1 MTERLANEKISS
13 LLLSLALPS
22 ILAQLATLIYNMVD
36 RIYIGR
42 LADGSLAI
50 AGIGLCTAII
60 TIITAFTNLFGRGG
74 APLASIKLG
83 EERKDVAEK
92 ILGNCFLSLVISSL
106 IIMVIL
112 FLFGDQILLIFGASE
127 NTLPYAMNYLRI
139 YTIGTIFAQLSVG
152 LNYFINTQ
160 GFAKYGM
167 LTLLIG
173 GILNIILDP
182 IFIFLFQMGVA
193 GAALATIISQFVS
206 CIWVLKFL
214 FGKKTLIKI
223 KKENMHFDLDIMKK
237 VLGLG
242 FSPFFMTSTEGILQV
257 SFNRQLLFFG
267 GDLAVSSMTIM
278 LSMAQMLSL
287 PMEGIAQ
294 GSQPIISFN
303 FGAKNYHRVKQTISL
318 ALKSALTYS
327 IIGVMLMEIFP
338 EFFVGLFAKD
348 PQLIQLGSNML
359 RIYVFGFMIMGANST
374 YQQTYTS
381 LGFGKKSFFFAFY
394 RKIILLI
401 PLIYILPL
409 FISNGVFAVIL
420 AEPISD
426 LLTTIT
432 NTFAFKK
439 FIKIQLKEQEETS
452 IEQ

>member
-1 MTERLANEKISS
+1 MNERLENEKISH
-13 LLLSLALPS
+13 LLFSLALPS

-50 AGIGLCTAII
+50 AGIGLCASII

-83 EERKDVAEK
+83 ERNNKEAER
-92 ILGNCFLSLVISSL
+92 ILGNCFISLFMTSV
-106 IIMVIL
+106 IIMIIL
-112 FLFGDQILLIFGASE
+112 NIWGSQLLTLFGASE
-127 NTLPYAMNYLRI
+127 NTLPYAMGYLRI
-139 YTIGTIFAQLSVG
+139 YSFGTIFVQLSVG

-160 GFAKYGM
+160 GFTKYGM

-182 IFIFLFQMGVA
+182 IFIFVLNMGVS

-214 FGKKTLIKI
+214 FGNKTMMKI
-223 KKENMHFDLDIMKK
+223 KRDNFKLDLNIMNK
-237 VLGLG
+237 VMGLG
-242 FSPFFMTSTEGILQV
+242 ISPFFMTSTEGILQL

-267 GDLAVSSMTIM
+267 GDIAVSSMTIL

-294 GSQPIISFN
+294 GAQPITSYN
-303 FGAKNYHRVKQTISL
+303 YGAKNYKRVRDTIILAMKSSL
-318 ALKSALTYS
+318 VYS
-327 IIGVMLMEIFP
+327 FIGVTLMELFP
-338 EFFVGLFAKD
+338 KVFVSLFAND
-348 PQLIQLGSNML
+348 PELINLASSML
-359 RIYVFGFMIMGANST
+359 RVYVFGFIIMGANST
-374 YQQTYTS
+374 FQQTYTS
-381 LGFGKKSFFFAFY
+381 LGYGRRSFFFAFY

-401 PLIYILPL
+401 PLIYILPY
-409 FISNGVFAVIL
+409 FMPDGVFAVML

-432 NTFAFKK
+432 NAVSFKMFMK
-439 FIKIQLKEQEETS
+439 KELPNQ
-452 IEQ
+452 

>member
-42 LADGSLAI
+42 LSDGALAI

-83 EERKDVAEK
+83 EGKKDVAEN
-92 ILGNCFLSLVISSL
+92 ILGNCFCCLLISSIL
-106 IIMVIL
+106 IMIIL
-112 FLFGDQILLIFGASE
+112 NLFCTQLLTLFGASE
-127 NTLPYAMNYLRI
+127 NTLPYAMSYLRI
-139 YTIGTIFAQLSVG
+139 YSFGTIFVQLSVG
-152 LNYFINTQ
+152 MNYFINTQ
-160 GFAKYGM
+160 GYAKYGM

-182 IFIFLFQMGVA
+182 IFIFVFNLGVA
-193 GAALATIISQFVS
+193 GAAIATVISQFVS
-206 CIWVLKFL
+206 CLWVLQFL

-223 KKENMHFDLDIMKK
+223 KKKYMKLNKDIMSK
-237 VLGLG
+237 VLNLG
-242 FSPFFMTSTEGILQV
+242 FSPFFMTSTEGILQL

-267 GDLAVSSMTIM
+267 GDLAVSSMTIL

-303 FGAKNYHRVKQTISL
+303 FGAHNYQRVKQTISL
-318 ALKSALTYS
+318 AMKASLTYS
-327 IIGVMLMEIFP
+327 IIGVLSMELFP
-338 EFFVGLFAKD
+338 QFFVGLFAND
-348 PQLIQLGSNML
+348 IELINLASSML
-359 RIYVFGFMIMGANST
+359 RIYVFGFIIMGANST

-381 LGFGKKSFFFAFY
+381 LGFGKRSFFFAFY

-401 PLIYILPL
+401 PLIYLLPNILPY
-409 FISNGVFAVIL
+409 GVFAVIL

-426 LLTTIT
+426 IITTLT
-432 NTFAFKK
+432 NTIAFQKFVKK
-439 FIKIQLKEQEETS
+439 QLRDS
-452 IEQ
+452 